1 MRAVLCICTV
11 PVCSMCVYAGA
22 GLFKSCP
29 GSRVSHRHMTWVT
42 KPSVAVAHAQWR
54 FNDQSDIILTLT
66 GEQRSI
72 TLRAMEAKSQMTLEG
87 GEPLVG
93 KGEALE
99 AFEGKRVKPYS
110 ERNLPQHNTG
120 DLTRG
125 ESPMCA
131 DCPLDNTLIP
141 PHSSPTPHMGGHCT
155 AEVSACTHSF
165 VTLRQL

>member
-1 MRAVLCICTV
+1 MVASTESKLGVANAV
-11 PVCSMCVYAGA
+11 PVALGA
-22 GLFKSCP
+22 VEDRP
-29 GSRVSHRHMTWVT
+29 
-42 KPSVAVAHAQWR
+42 Q
-54 FNDQSDIILTLT
+54 
-66 GEQRSI
+66 
-72 TLRAMEAKSQMTLEG
+72 TLRAMEAKSRMTLEG

-165 VTLRQL
+165 VTLKQLYPSCE